1 MVYSCVGARSAPRR
15 YGRTMKPLH
24 DIRVVD
30 LSRVLAGPW
39 SSQILADLGADVI
52 KVERRGEGD
61 DTRAW
66 GPPFVEG
73 ADGTPLG
80 ATYFHATNRGKRSIA
95 LDFND
100 REDVAVILRLIA
112 SADVLI
118 ENFKVGGLKKFG
130 LDYAAVSAVN
140 PGIVYCSITGFGQTG
155 PYADRPGYDA
165 MIQALGGL
173 MSVTGAPDGEPMKV
187 GVPAVD
193 LFTGVYATVG
203 IRAALHAR
211 TASGR
216 GAHVDM
222 SLLDVQVGILAN
234 QAASYLVT
242 GTPAPRLGNGHANLA
257 PYQVFTAAD
266 GHLMIAVGN
275 DGQFSRLCEVLGL
288 AELAENPLY
297 RHNPDRVRNRATL
310 IPLIAAAVAQWPKTA
325 LCERL
330 DRATVPVG
338 PINTVPEVFADP
350 QVIARNMRVDL
361 PFAAARDGVIPA
373 VRTPIM
379 IDGEPCVA
387 ATPSPQLGEHT
398 AELLGSLDAAEG
410 IRGAKKIA

>member
-1 MVYSCVGARSAPRR
+1 
-15 YGRTMKPLH
+15 MKPLH

-73 ADGTPLG
+73 ADGAQLG
-80 ATYFHATNRGKRSIA
+80 ATYFHAANRGKRSIA
-95 LDFND
+95 LDFNNRD
-100 REDVAVILRLIA
+100 DVAVIMRLIA
-112 SADVLI
+112 SADVVI

-173 MSVTGAPDGEPMKV
+173 MSVTGIPDGEPMKV

-193 LFTGVYATVG
+193 LFTGIYATVG
-203 IRAALHAR
+203 ILAALHAR
-211 TASGR
+211 AESGR

-242 GTPAPRLGNGHANLA
+242 GTPSPRLGNGHANLA
-257 PYQVFTAAD
+257 PYQIFTAAD

-275 DGQFSRLCEVLGL
+275 DGQFARLCAVLGL
-288 AELAENPLY
+288 SDLAENPLY
-297 RHNPDRVRNRATL
+297 RHNPDRVRNRKTL
-310 IPLIAAAVAQWPKTA
+310 IPLIAAAVAQWPKAT

-361 PFAAARDGVIPA
+361 PAPAARDGVIPA

-379 IDGEPCVA
+379 INGEPCVA
-387 ATPSPQLGEHT
+387 GTPSPQLGEHT
-398 AELLGSLDAAEG
+398 AEILNNLEAAER
-410 IRGAKKIA
+410 IRGTKKIA

>member
-1 MVYSCVGARSAPRR
+1 
-15 YGRTMKPLH
+15 MKPLH

-39 SSQILADLGADVI
+39 SSQILADLGADVV

-73 ADGTPLG
+73 ADGASLG
-80 ATYFHATNRGKRSIA
+80 ATYFHAANRGKRSIA

-100 REDVAVILRLIA
+100 RDDVAIILRLIA
-112 SADVLI
+112 DADVVI

-130 LDYAAVSAVN
+130 LDYASVSAIN

-155 PYADRPGYDA
+155 PYAERPGYDA

-173 MSVTGAPDGEPMKV
+173 MSVTGVPDGEPMKV

-203 IRAALHAR
+203 ILAALHAR
-211 TASGR
+211 AAGGR

-242 GTPAPRLGNGHANLA
+242 GEPAPRLGNGHANLA
-257 PYQVFTAAD
+257 PYQVFGAAD

-275 DGQFSRLCEVLGL
+275 DGQFARLCEVLGL
-288 AELAENPLY
+288 AGLAESPLY

-310 IPLIAAAVAQWPKTA
+310 IPELAAAVAQWPKAT

-330 DRATVPVG
+330 ERVNVPAG

-350 QVIARNMRVDL
+350 QVIARGMRIDL
-361 PFAAARDGVIPA
+361 PAAAAQGGVIPA
-373 VRTPIM
+373 VRTPIT
-379 IDGEPCVA
+379 INGEPCAA

-398 AELLGSLDAAEG
+398 AEILAGLEAPDRA
-410 IRGAKKIA
+410 RGTKKIA